1 MTRPS
6 SNSLPWSELL
16 GVFLLGLLVRIA
28 LIHVHPAIYG
38 GDAVARIMNADRVLL
53 AYQLPLLQLLIYL
66 VNRVSSDP
74 LLIRYLMSTI
84 GALAGAGF
92 YLFSDTLLDRPA
104 ARLAS
109 LFFVLNPF
117 LLVHS
122 IVPYQE
128 ILMLLL
134 LCLGLYCML
143 RPDRSSCPSGR
154 ALARHSMKR
163 SVPPWTNGDLREV
176 HEIEDPKK
184 LPLTPSFSKEGK
196 LHSQSSIGWASL
208 FLGLAC
214 LTRYEAWVITA
225 AAGLYY
231 VRLQLSA
238 HSSSGY
244 WRSLAKTTAL
254 FGWSPLLW
262 ILLHRGVSP
271 QGTYVLEGPVVWS
284 RLWRIPYVTTMA
296 LVHAGPIVCVLA
308 VLGLLSFR
316 RLSLLKNPGIQ
327 MVLAAAVL
335 LMLSLV
341 FSAHGVAPDPQRY
354 VTDREA
360 HWFVLFPFWAAAL
373 GLSDLKHRRIPRTEA
388 SHPRSEATLTMRIG
402 IYYLT
407 MFLAVLWGVVQTDR
421 YIKRLLIDQNL
432 TLDYAV
438 AQHLEKHLP
447 PGSKALVFAKPLP
460 RGATQEYFDKVYF
473 QGGPEALDAARR
485 QLAELNSGP
494 LDYSRVAVNTR
505 RRRQQILDASKLSVA
520 DSDAERFLSQ
530 NHVRLAAVFSNY
542 PTQENSTHDLLDY
555 VKQRGK
561 PQITLED
568 RGLQVSIVEV
578 LF

>member
-1 MTRPS
+1 MTRLRAS
-6 SNSLPWSELL
+6 SLPFRFELL
-16 GVFLLGLLVRIA
+16 AVLLVGVLVRIA
-28 LIHVHPAIYG
+28 FVHVHPAIYG
-38 GDAVARIMNADRVLL
+38 GDTLARMMNADRILL

-66 VNRVSSDP
+66 VNLVSSDP
-74 LLIRYLMSTI
+74 LLIRYLMSMI
-84 GALAGAGF
+84 GALAGAAF
-92 YLFSDTLLDRPA
+92 YLLSDTLLDRPTA
-104 ARLAS
+104 KLAS
-109 LFFVLNPF
+109 LFFIFNPF

-128 ILMLLL
+128 IVMLLF

-143 RPDRSSCPSGR
+143 RRT
-154 ALARHSMKR
+154 
-163 SVPPWTNGDLREV
+163 SVPPWTRGNFRGV
-176 HEIEDPKK
+176 HEIERQEI
-184 LPLTPSFSKEGK
+184 LPVTPSLSKEGK
-196 LHSQSSIGWASL
+196 RWFQPNTAWASL

-231 VRLQLSA
+231 ARLQLSA
-238 HSSSGY
+238 HPSPGY
-244 WRSLAKTTAL
+244 LRSLAKTMAL
-254 FGWSPLLW
+254 FGWAPLLW

-271 QGTYVLEGPVVWS
+271 QGTYVLEGLATWS

-296 LVHAGPIVCVLA
+296 LVHAGPVVCVLA
-308 VLGLLSFR
+308 ILGLLSFR
-316 RLSLLKNPGIQ
+316 RQSLFKNPGIQ
-327 MVLAAAVL
+327 MVLSATVL

-341 FSAHGVAPDPQRY
+341 FSAHGVEPDPQRY

-373 GLSDLKHRRIPRTEA
+373 GLTDLTRRRIPRTEA
-388 SHPRSEATLTMRIG
+388 SHSSPEAGLSMRIG

-407 MFLAVLWGVVQTDR
+407 VFLAVLWGVVQTDR

-438 AQHLEKHLP
+438 AQHLGKNLP
-447 PGSKALVFAKPLP
+447 RGSKALVFAKPLP
-460 RGATQEYFDKVYF
+460 SEATQLYFDKVYS
-473 QGGPEALDAARR
+473 QEGAGALETARQ
-485 QLAELNSGP
+485 QLAELNYGA
-494 LDYSRVAVNTR
+494 LDYCRIVVNTR
-505 RRRQQILDASKLSVA
+505 RGRNQILDASRLIGA

-542 PTQENSTHDLLDY
+542 PADEINTHHLLDY

-561 PQITLED
+561 PQVTLED

-578 LF
+578 RF